1 MYVCMYKFLAREM
14 ILKIKADIPL
24 EAYLI
29 HLNVVTE
36 AWNSLYPIFFSFQP
50 PADKAL
56 YPFWTV
62 LWLFAWQINAVPPY

>member
-36 AWNSLYPIFFSFQP
+36 A
-50 PADKAL
+50 
-56 YPFWTV
+56 
-62 LWLFAWQINAVPPY
+62 